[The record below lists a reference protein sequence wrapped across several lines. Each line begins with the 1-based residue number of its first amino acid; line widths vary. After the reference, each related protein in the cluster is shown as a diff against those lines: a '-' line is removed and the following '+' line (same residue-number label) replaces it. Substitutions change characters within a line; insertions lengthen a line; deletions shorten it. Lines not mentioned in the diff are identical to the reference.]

1 MCRFMKSNNVHNL
14 NHITTFLKGN
24 EAYLAEA
31 SSLVVMNFNMK
42 GQFDSCILMG
52 NKIIPEIRKSKK

>member
-24 EAYLAEA
+24 EGIFWLTPIHRQSQQHQQA
-31 SSLVVMNFNMK
+31 
-42 GQFDSCILMG
+42 
-52 NKIIPEIRKSKK
+52 PP